1 MSLDWDDATQ
11 YVSKHDDKAV
21 TWIPLYRDGHI
32 VRSVNFVKYDGTQ
45 FFSDIKPVDIFCKR
59 ISLEEFRSFATQ
71 HEVKQQRDAMR
82 RMHAALRYDNKKA
95 PKLAKE
101 NINQVFCYET
111 SNGYWSS
118 LIKKLHA
125 YTVLVD
131 TGEDI
136 LEGRAVRK
144 VGKSDKVVTVG
155 VKRKSSCASHGGAVV
170 EPDGATAEL
179 SDDDFAN
186 ISLTRVNPILKPY
199 PGLFADSSDSDDDFI
214 GDVEAPPE
222 SVHIECDSTFPS
234 PLQLEVRKSPRKS
247 LANVEWMQKGDD
259 GIYTLPNLADRVKS
273 RSNPRMV
280 QSKYF
285 TTIKKYVPQIPPP
298 HVRYARQPLTS
309 KKLVQFL
316 KTHPLGD
323 LYQNPYVKLAGAHTS
338 QQTKTKAKNRIKE
351 IIRTWALTTADGLAY
366 LKECDIKP
374 GELSIDRLIAEN
386 ADICHGL
393 NFLPN
398 LYLMPVGDNAY
409 FNNKTSGE
417 VGEYKRQYVGETAWK
432 LAVAMN
438 KKFADDMASRWML
451 CNFESEMHAI
461 LRGDM

>member
-1 MSLDWDDATQ
+1 MTLNWDDATQ

-32 VRSVNFVKYDGTQ
+32 VRSVNFVRYDGTQ
-45 FFSDIKPVDIFCKR
+45 LLFDKKLVDIFCKQ
-59 ISLEEFRSFATQ
+59 IPLEEFRNFSTDG
-71 HEVKQQRDAMR
+71 ERDRQRDAMR

-136 LEGRAVRK
+136 LEGKVVRK
-144 VGKSDKVVTVG
+144 VG
-155 VKRKSSCASHGGAVV
+155 VKRKSPCASHSGAVV
-170 EPDGATAEL
+170 EPDQATAEL

-186 ISLTRVNPILKPY
+186 ISLVGVNPISKPHTD
-199 PGLFADSSDSDDDFI
+199 PSADSSDSDDDFI
-214 GDVEAPPE
+214 GDVKTPSENGY
-222 SVHIECDSTFPS
+222 IECDSTLPP
-234 PLQLEVRKSPRKS
+234 PLQLEVRNSPMKSP
-247 LANVEWMQKGDD
+247 AEVEWVQKGED
-259 GIYTLPNLADRVKS
+259 GIYTLPDPAERVHS
-273 RSNPRMV
+273 RSNPRIV

-285 TTIKKYVPQIPPP
+285 ATVKKYVPQIPPP
-298 HVRYARQPLTS
+298 HVRYARHPLTS

-374 GELSIDRLIAEN
+374 GELSIDRIIAEN

>member
-1 MSLDWDDATQ
+1 MTLNWDDATE

-32 VRSVNFVKYDGTQ
+32 VRSVNFVRYDGTQ
-45 FFSDIKPVDIFCKR
+45 LFFDKKLVDIFCKQ
-59 ISLEEFRSFATQ
+59 IPLEEFRNFTTDGDI
-71 HEVKQQRDAMR
+71 KQQRDAMR

-131 TGEDI
+131 TSEDI
-136 LEGRAVRK
+136 LEGKVVRK
-144 VGKSDKVVTVG
+144 VG
-155 VKRKSSCASHGGAVV
+155 VKRKAPCASHSSAVV
-170 EPDGATAEL
+170 EPDEATAEL
-179 SDDDFAN
+179 SDDDFVIN
-186 ISLTRVNPILKPY
+186 SQNPVKPISSSY
-199 PGLFADSSDSDDDFI
+199 PGLSADSSDSDDDFI
-214 GDVEAPPE
+214 GDVEAPAE
-222 SVHIECDSTFPS
+222 NVYIECDSALPPS
-234 PLQLEVRKSPRKS
+234 LQLEAKKGP
-247 LANVEWMQKGDD
+247 AEVEWMQKGED
-259 GIYTLPNLADRVKS
+259 GIYTLPDLVERVNS
-273 RSNPRMV
+273 RSNPRIV

-316 KTHPLGD
+316 KTHPMGD

-351 IIRTWALTTADGLAY
+351 ILRTWALTTADGLAY

-374 GELSIDRLIAEN
+374 GELSIDRIIAEN

-432 LAVAMN
+432 LAIAMN
-438 KKFADDMASRWML
+438 KKFAGDMASRWML